1 MTDPEQ
7 VNSFTTE
14 PRPVAQYQS
23 AYDSI
28 ISGGLP
34 YLVAV
39 EDESQPS
46 STVIGYAN
54 AHDFRGGVNS
64 AYRHTVEISLFCHP
78 DHRGN
83 GAGSLLLE
91 SLISALKDPAGHP
104 ELYLLDVRG
113 KEREVKEV
121 VAVMAVDD
129 LAEGGGLR
137 LKAFYERFGFV
148 LVSLSSTVAE
158 VREQWF
164 EELTRGCREDIS
176 RGLGISL
183 AGGTLPRW
191 FEYSLPLCRSAR

>member
-1 MTDPEQ
+1 MTDHEHIEQ
-7 VNSFTTE
+7 VNSFTAE
-14 PRPVAQYQS
+14 PRPVTQYQS

-28 ISGGLP
+28 ISSGLP

-39 EDESQPS
+39 EDESQSS

-64 AYRHTVEISLFCHP
+64 AYRYTVEISLFCHP

-83 GAGSLLLE
+83 GAGSLLLG

-104 ELYLLDVRG
+104 ELYLPDVRG
-113 KEREVKEV
+113 REREVKEV

-129 LAEGGGLR
+129 KAERGGLR

-148 LVSLSSTVAE
+148 LVSLCP
-158 VREQWF
+158 RLDCDQWPP
-164 EELTRGCREDIS
+164 C
-176 RGLGISL
+176 
-183 AGGTLPRW
+183 
-191 FEYSLPLCRSAR
+191 